1 MVYKFFDTK
10 TATRARSENLSM
22 QNKVAGSGIKN
33 ENSSNKEELAE
44 ELHEEII
51 RKF

>member
-1 MVYKFFDTK
+1 MVYTFFDTK